1 MCGKITPK
9 HGENKALHWIEGAE
23 KQDAI
28 YLFIFNIQEDRQPP
42 KQQDGVGKAE
52 CVSVLNIHLST
63 QKLRAVKEE
72 ASAS

>member
-42 KQQDGVGKAE
+42 KQQDSVGKA
-52 CVSVLNIHLST
+52 
-63 QKLRAVKEE
+63 
-72 ASAS
+72 